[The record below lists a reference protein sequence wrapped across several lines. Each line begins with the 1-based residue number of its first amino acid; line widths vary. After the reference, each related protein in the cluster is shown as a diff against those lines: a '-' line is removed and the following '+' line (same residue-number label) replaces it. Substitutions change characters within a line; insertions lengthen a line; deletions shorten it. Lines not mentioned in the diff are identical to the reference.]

1 MAFVEDFSGFFS
13 EDEFA
18 VGALLG
24 GEPVTGLLKAGF
36 DDLTFAGPGKAGS
49 SPVVTLPAA
58 QVPAKPQGLPL
69 VILSGPAQGHY
80 KVTHHDPDGTGLV
93 NLHLTKS

>member
-1 MAFVEDFSGFFS
+1 MFDEDLSLFFNTS
-13 EDEFA
+13 QHAEQATLAGVDVA
-18 VGALLG
+18 VILA
-24 GEPVTGLLKAGF
+24 AGF

-69 VILSGPAQGHY
+69 VILSGPAQGNY